1 MAVGQGQPAV
11 INGALIT
18 GQGISSVLN
27 VSANTLVKATKGR
40 IVKVNVNVAGSTNG
54 AIYDSASIAG
64 AATANLVAII
74 PEAVGVYTFDFPCKN
89 GIVVET
95 GTSQVVS
102 VSYN

>member
-74 PEAVGVYTFDFPCKN
+74 PEAVGVYVIDMPVFN
-89 GIVVET
+89 GIVVSP
-95 GTSQVVS
+95 GTSMVLTI
-102 VSYN
+102 SYI